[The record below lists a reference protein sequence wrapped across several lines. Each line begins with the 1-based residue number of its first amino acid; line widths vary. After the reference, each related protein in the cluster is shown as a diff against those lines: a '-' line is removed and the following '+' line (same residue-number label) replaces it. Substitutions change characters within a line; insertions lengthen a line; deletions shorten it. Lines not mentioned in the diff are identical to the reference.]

1 MKSTGPLFYILLFL
15 SCFVSTACSQAQTAV
30 GSSDP
35 IQELV
40 EREAKTLRRDGWKV
54 APGIVPIETQ
64 LKENYERAFAKDE
77 HGFDKY
83 FMGEAMTTAENYDA
97 ARSQAA
103 TLAKLDMAAKIQT
116 EVTEMI
122 EAKVATSQL
131 SPEKAVSVVETVTSC
146 QNTVSQK
153 IGRVITA
160 LNIYRELRNGNI
172 QVRTVIY
179 YGHEQALEVYKR
191 TLREA
196 LEMKADDLAD
206 EVDQLLGL

>member
-1 MKSTGPLFYILLFL
+1 MKRLVLFYCIVLFSSL
-15 SCFVSTACSQAQTAV
+15 FPIAYCHAQTAAY
-30 GSSDP
+30 SSDY
-35 IQELV
+35 IQQLV
-40 EREAKTLRRDGWKV
+40 ESEAKSLKKDGWKV

-77 HGFDKY
+77 QGYDKY

-97 ARSQAA
+97 ARSQAT

-172 QVRTVIY
+172 QVRMVIY

-196 LEMKADDLAD
+196 LELKADELAG
-206 EVDQLLGL
+206 EVDQLLDL

>member
-1 MKSTGPLFYILLFL
+1 MKRFSFFLVTVMICFLVMPLCHAQSQQDTDDYI
-15 SCFVSTACSQAQTAV
+15 AR
-30 GSSDP
+30 
-35 IQELV
+35 LV
-40 EREAKTLRRDGWKV
+40 ESEAKQLKKDGWKV

-77 HGFDKY
+77 QGYDKY

-97 ARSQAA
+97 ARSQAT

-172 QVRTVIY
+172 QVRMVIY

-196 LEMKADDLAD
+196 LELKADELAG
-206 EVDQLLGL
+206 EVDQLLDL